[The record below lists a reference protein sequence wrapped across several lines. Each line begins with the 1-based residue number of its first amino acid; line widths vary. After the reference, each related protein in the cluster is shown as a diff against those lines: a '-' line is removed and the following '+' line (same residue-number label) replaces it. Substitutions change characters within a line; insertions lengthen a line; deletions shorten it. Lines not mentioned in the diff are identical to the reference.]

1 MALMSFRERRT
12 REDSANYE
20 RQIPERDIH
29 YRQAGNSQDYM
40 QGMYDGGYQQGYA
53 QSQPY
58 SAQQGYQQ
66 SYQQPQYTG
75 FFQQQAS
82 QFVNNGFN
90 APQYSAEPRYYTPQ
104 EQYQQDMQ
112 FNQDFDRA
120 AHAKRITQQRTGK
133 KKSIN
138 KDMIK
143 IIVTIM
149 VIAVTI
155 CALLIANQ
163 FISVNQAQAED
174 DIQSI
179 DSKVLSSV
187 KTADGTYTQTSVT
200 VIPEYEYEESS
211 NWFDKLCDSL
221 GLKLK

>member
-1 MALMSFRERRT
+1 MAFTSFRESRT
-12 REDSANYE
+12 MEDNANYE
-20 RQIPERDIH
+20 RQIPGRDIH
-29 YRQAGNSQDYM
+29 YRHENNSQEYM
-40 QGMYDGGYQQGYA
+40 QGNFGGEYQQGYA
-53 QSQPY
+53 QQPY
-58 SAQQGYQQ
+58 AQQGYGQN
-66 SYQQPQYTG
+66 YQQPQYTG

-90 APQYSAEPRYYTPQ
+90 APQYSAEPRYYSPQ

-112 FNQDFDRA
+112 FNQDFDRV
-120 AHAKRITQQRTGK
+120 AHAKKLTQQRSGK

-187 KTADGTYTQTSVT
+187 KTEDGSYTQTNVPL
-200 VIPEYEYEESS
+200 IPEYEYEESS